1 MTDRELQDLRR
12 RLGTLPRGS
21 GRRFPAALRERIIA
35 WTVERRARGA
45 WWCELSRELGV
56 PAQTLKRWA
65 TRRPDRALSL
75 RPVDVIDDVPSTRT
89 VTIVAPSGLRLEG
102 VTIADAITI
111 LRGLA

>member
-12 RLGTLPRGS
+12 RLGTIPRGR
-21 GRRFPAALRERIIA
+21 GRRFPADVRERIVA
-35 WTVERRARGA
+35 WAAERRVRGD

-56 PAQTLKRWA
+56 PARTLKRWA
-65 TRRPDRALSL
+65 TPRPGRAVSL
-75 RPVDVIDDVPSTRT
+75 RPVDVIDERPVRT
-89 VTIVAPSGLRLEG
+89 VTIVSPSGLRIEG